1 VAEDTPKE
9 EELREVYASEILD
22 KIQKGEDIELDG
34 YNIKGD
40 LDLSQ
45 LDLQED
51 EKDRRIVAP
60 SISMKNCGFYGEL
73 YFSHSNFK
81 KTIDFSESH
90 FEGDASFSGCHF
102 EKDVNF
108 GGSHFEGDVYFLRS
122 HFEGDGDF
130 RRSHFEGEAYFTDA
144 RFEGNGD
151 FMRSHFKEEA
161 YFMRSH
167 FEGDASFN
175 ESHFEGDA
183 YFMRSHFERDADFS
197 RSQFDKMI
205 SFASTGKDR
214 TICGKSLN
222 LDNCKIYSM
231 YIDADF
237 SDPSQRQISLRYP
250 DLNHLFVR
258 WESIKDHIQFDGSAY
273 LALVKNFNNLELFN
287 DADRCY
293 YQYRTVRRKEHL
305 EGIIP
310 KLLDYVA
317 WIAYGY
323 GVRPGNPLILSLGL
337 FLISIFIF
345 LLGFGLQEPLGSMI
359 NATYLSVFVFTSSP
373 KTDPLT
379 GLYGIW
385 GMIERIAGWLL
396 MACFLVVLAK
406 KTIR

>member
-1 VAEDTPKE
+1 MTENEAKLTEIP
-9 EELREVYASEILD
+9 ASEILD

-34 YNIKGD
+34 HNIRGD

-51 EKDRRIVAP
+51 EKDRRIVAL

-73 YFSHSNFK
+73 YFSYSNFR

-90 FEGDASFSGCHF
+90 FEGDASFSGCHFEKDVDFLHSNFKEYASFNESHFGGDASFSGCHF

-130 RRSHFEGEAYFTDA
+130 RRSHFEG
-144 RFEGNGD
+144 
-151 FMRSHFKEEA
+151 
-161 YFMRSH
+161 
-167 FEGDASFN
+167 
-175 ESHFEGDA
+175 DA
-183 YFMRSHFERDADFS
+183 YFLRSHFERDADFS

-287 DADRCY
+287 DADQCY

-345 LLGFGLQEPLGSMI
+345 ASGFGLQKPLGSII

-379 GLYGIW
+379 GLYGVW

-406 KTIR
+406 KTLR